1 MGNQSLVQVV
11 CAEYEGLF
19 NESQVALNSWAY
31 ERAEISGH
39 RERGVNDKLR
49 TLQRDFLKA
58 WALLQNHKRDCEV
71 CQIIS
76 TTEHVP
82 AETRVAALRAPFLEF
97 TDPSFSPRQEIRP
110 LEQDSSKEPQEYPRG
125 RPPSRRS

>member
-11 CAEYEGLF
+11 CAGYEGLF

-39 RERGVNDKLR
+39 RERDVNDKLR

-58 WALLQNHKRDCEV
+58 WALLLNHKRDCEV
-71 CQIIS
+71 CQVIS
-76 TTEHVP
+76 TIEDVH
-82 AETRVAALRAPFLEF
+82 AETRAAALRAPF
-97 TDPSFSPRQEIRP
+97 PIRAGGNNSRIRFSI
-110 LEQDSSKEPQEYPRG
+110 L
-125 RPPSRRS
+125 